1 MPERSVAGRSIVTRR
16 AIVDIVRT
24 AVQSSYGV
32 TGFSDP
38 SFGRR
43 LLRWV
48 GLDRPGI
55 QLTTEGG
62 LNLDVYITVA
72 IGVPVA
78 EVARQVD
85 SAVRYSV
92 HRFLGVELVSL
103 RIHVDGLGYQPTAV
117 ERAESIER
125 EAIEKP
131 EDAAAGSEPASRDRA
146 HHGKARADNKTTYK
160 RPGRAERGNNGSVT
174 GGVEGGRTSP
184 ARDGRRH
191 GGAGRDDFIA

>member
-1 MPERSVAGRSIVTRR
+1 MPERPVAGRSIVTRR

-43 LLRWV
+43 LLRWI

-62 LNLDVYITVA
+62 VQLDVFVTVA
-72 IGVPVA
+72 FGVPVA

-85 SAVRYSV
+85 SAVRYSLRRLV
-92 HRFLGVELVSL
+92 GVEVVGL
-103 RIHVDGLGYQPTAV
+103 RIHVDGLGYQPLAV
-117 ERAESIER
+117 ERAEAIER
-125 EAIEKP
+125 ETSERADPGHE
-131 EDAAAGSEPASRDRA
+131 AAEETQSRDQA
-146 HHGKARADNKTTYK
+146 HHTA
-160 RPGRAERGNNGSVT
+160 PAERET
-174 GGVEGGRTSP
+174 AP
-184 ARDGRRH
+184 RR
-191 GGAGRDDFIA
+191 RKTR

>member
-1 MPERSVAGRSIVTRR
+1 MPEHSVAGRSFVTRR

-55 QLTTEGG
+55 KLTTENGVALDLY
-62 LNLDVYITVA
+62 LNVA
-72 IGVPVA
+72 FGIPVA

-85 SAVRYSV
+85 SAVRYSLRRIV
-92 HRFLGVELVSL
+92 GVEVAELA
-103 RIHVDGLGYQPTAV
+103 IHIDGLRFQPGA
-117 ERAESIER
+117 A
-125 EAIEKP
+125 AP
-131 EDAAAGSEPASRDRA
+131 DAAPLDGTAAAAAPANPEA
-146 HHGKARADNKTTYK
+146 
-160 RPGRAERGNNGSVT
+160 
-174 GGVEGGRTSP
+174 
-184 ARDGRRH
+184 
-191 GGAGRDDFIA
+191 

>member
-43 LLRWV
+43 VLRWI

-55 QLTTEGG
+55 RLTTEGG
-62 LNLDVYITVA
+62 LRLDLFVTVA
-72 IGVPVA
+72 YGVPVA

-85 SAVRYSV
+85 SAVRYSLRHYV
-92 HRFLGVELVSL
+92 GAEVAGVTV
-103 RIHVDGLGYQPTAV
+103 HVDGLRYQPNAL
-117 ERAESIER
+117 ERADSIERTESIER
-125 EAIEKP
+125 PEPTNDRPKSPTAAEGKMAPRNRKP
-131 EDAAAGSEPASRDRA
+131 R
-146 HHGKARADNKTTYK
+146 
-160 RPGRAERGNNGSVT
+160 
-174 GGVEGGRTSP
+174 
-184 ARDGRRH
+184 
-191 GGAGRDDFIA
+191 

>member
-16 AIVDIVRT
+16 AIVDVVRT

-55 QLTTEGG
+55 RLTTEGG
-62 LNLDVYITVA
+62 LALDLYLNVA
-72 IGVPVA
+72 FGVPVA

-85 SAVRYSV
+85 SAVRYSL
-92 HRFLGVELVSL
+92 RRIIGVEVAALA
-103 RIHVDGLGYQPTAV
+103 IHIDGLRFQPAV
-117 ERAESIER
+117 
-125 EAIEKP
+125 
-131 EDAAAGSEPASRDRA
+131 AAAHRPELTVGADGPEAVGSRRPSRNRRASRGR
-146 HHGKARADNKTTYK
+146 HHGNSTRAAGDPAPQKPKA
-160 RPGRAERGNNGSVT
+160 
-174 GGVEGGRTSP
+174 
-184 ARDGRRH
+184 
-191 GGAGRDDFIA
+191 